1 VSSQS
6 TESKVVLL
14 TGAARG
20 IGLASAETFMSHGF
34 RVALSDRDFDEAT
47 KAVSRFEA
55 GANAVALSMD
65 VTSTEDVDR
74 CVAEAVSHFGR
85 LDALINVAG
94 AVSKPSPAE
103 EEPDSEWTKH
113 LETHLMGTVRCSRAA
128 YTHLAVS
135 PLGSIVNV
143 SSIAAH
149 IAIRLR
155 MPYAAAKA
163 GIEGLT
169 RSLSVEW
176 ARAGIR
182 VNAVAPGY
190 IRTERLEAGF
200 SAGTLDEK
208 VLSAN
213 VPLGRLGTA
222 QDIADLIYFLA
233 SERAGYITGQTIV
246 IDGGA
251 TIDSGH

>member
-1 VSSQS
+1 MSSQAPQ
-6 TESKVVLL
+6 SKVVLL

-34 RVALSDRDFDEAT
+34 RVALSDRDNEEAT
-47 KAVSRFEA
+47 KAVRGFNA
-55 GANAVALSMD
+55 GENAIALSMD
-65 VTSTEDVDR
+65 VTSTEDVDK
-74 CVAEAVSHFGR
+74 CVATVVSHFGR

-94 AVSKPSPAE
+94 AVSIPSNAE
-103 EEPDSEWTKH
+103 DEPDSEWTKH

-128 YTHLAVS
+128 FTHLAAS
-135 PLGSIVNV
+135 PSGAIINV

-149 IAIRLR
+149 FAIRQR

-176 ARAGIR
+176 ASAGIR
-182 VNAVAPGY
+182 INAVAPGY

-222 QDIADLIYFLA
+222 QDIANLIYFLA